1 MASRMKKDG
10 VTFEELQELADKV
23 GFTIN
28 SDEDRLKLY
37 REARKLGW
45 WPELD
50 QPKMDKKTFWAPP
63 GPDDIRY
70 RPSSWSKHAQGPDGF
85 TKAQMAAARDAK
97 EAELQNILDKIAQL
111 EADPRIKELEKQGTL
126 EGLSNIDSWLDDI
139 K

>member
-10 VTFEELQELADKV
+10 VTFEELQELADQV

-28 SDEDRLKLY
+28 SDEDRLELY

-70 RPSSWSKHAQGPDGF
+70 RPSGWSKYDQGPDGL
-85 TKAQMAAARDAK
+85 TKAQMQAHRDAK
-97 EAELQNILDKIAQL
+97 EMELQQLLDKIAQL
-111 EADPRIKELEKQGTL
+111 EKDPRVQQLEADGVLKGIKD
-126 EGLSNIDSWLDDI
+126 IDSWLDEI
-139 K
+139 

>member
-10 VTFEELQELADKV
+10 VTFEELQELADQV

-70 RPSSWSKHAQGPDGF
+70 RPSGWSKHDQGPDGL
-85 TKAQMAAARDAK
+85 TKAQMQAHRDAK
-97 EAELQNILDKIAQL
+97 EMELQKLLDKIAQL
-111 EADPRIKELEKQGTL
+111 EKDPRVQQLEADGVL
-126 EGLSNIDSWLDDI
+126 EGIKDINSWLDEI
-139 K
+139 